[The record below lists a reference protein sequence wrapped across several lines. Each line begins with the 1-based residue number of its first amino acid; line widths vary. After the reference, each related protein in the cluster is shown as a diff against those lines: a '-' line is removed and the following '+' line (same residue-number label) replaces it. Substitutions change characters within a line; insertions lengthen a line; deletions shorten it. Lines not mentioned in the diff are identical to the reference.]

1 MNVEVKATGC
11 DTLQVKFTVNLPPN
25 PMPNTSLPC
34 EDNMASVYLQ
44 SLEVKSRPII
54 GAGGTQTKRIPL
66 NGYPATGVKCITGLA
81 SNTPFRVTY
90 GVEVDV
96 SSSTVLPSDLAAPVE
111 LFTGRTCNPRNQC
124 NDTIIARKCK
134 LYI

>member
-1 MNVEVKATGC
+1 
-11 DTLQVKFTVNLPPN
+11 
-25 PMPNTSLPC
+25 
-34 EDNMASVYLQ
+34 MASVYLQ

-111 LFTGRTCNPRNQC
+111 LFTGRTCDPRRQC
-124 NDTIIARKCK
+124 TEIIVARKNYCIPLYGDVPACHK
-134 LYI
+134 LYLLLSSL